1 MESLTA
7 AEVVGRTLA
16 ALGVRDAFG
25 VLGSGNFVAT
35 QALHAAGAAFHHARH
50 EGGAICMADG
60 YARVSGRVGVCSVHQ
75 GPGFTNAMTGLTEA
89 AKAAPRCCCWP
100 ARRRPRRC
108 ARTSGSTRR
117 RWPRPSARRPSACT
131 PGRARRTMS
140 RGRCGARRW
149 SAGRSCSACRSTSRR
164 EPAPDCRRRAASAPA
179 LHAPAPSPAAVA
191 EVAALIAAARRPV
204 IIAGRGAVLAGAGE
218 ALEALG
224 DAIGA
229 VLATSAMGHGLFAG
243 SPWAVGISGGFA
255 SPVAARLIAES
266 DLVLAFGASLT
277 RWTTRDGAL
286 IDAGAKVVQV
296 DVDPDALGAHRPV
309 DVAVVGDAAATA
321 RALLDAGVQDSGVR
335 DDALAA
341 EIAAGSWRDEPY
353 EDAGADGRMDPRTL
367 SIALDALLPPER
379 TVAVDSG
386 HFMGFPPMYLRVPDP
401 AGFVFT
407 QAFQS
412 IGLGLASGI
421 GAAIARPDR
430 LTVACLGDG
439 GALMALP
446 ELETLARLRLP
457 MLVVVYNDAA
467 YGAEV
472 HHFRP
477 QGHPVELVQ
486 FPDTDFAALAE
497 AAGARGL
504 TVRARGGPG
513 RDRALAGRARRP
525 ARRRCEDHA
534 RLLRGMARGGLQM
547 TQSLAEMLSAVD
559 VVDLTQPL
567 SEDTPVL
574 QLPPPFAN
582 TPGLTRHEISRY
594 DDRGP
599 AWAWYW
605 LEIGEHVGTH
615 FDAPIHWVSGQDG
628 EDVASVPPQ
637 RLVAPAV
644 VIDKSEEAAADPDF
658 CLTVDHI
665 RAFEAEHGPL
675 PEGGWLLLRTGW
687 DARAHDEAAFLNAN
701 ETGPHTPGFDVE
713 CARWIADESPLAG
726 VGVETVGTDAGAA
739 HSFDPPFPV
748 HSFVLGAGKYGLT
761 QLANLAQLPPTGA
774 VVVVA
779 PLKLVGGTGSPA
791 RVLALVPRG

>member
-25 VLGSGNFVAT
+25 VLGSGNFIAT

-89 AKAAPRCCCWP
+89 AKSRTPLLLLAGEAPAAALRSNFRLDQAALATTVGAAAERVHSGASAADDVARALRRAQVERRPVLLSMPLDVQAQPAPAPAPEPAAP
-100 ARRRPRRC
+100 
-108 ARTSGSTRR
+108 
-117 RWPRPSARRPSACT
+117 
-131 PGRARRTMS
+131 
-140 RGRCGARRW
+140 
-149 SAGRSCSACRSTSRR
+149 
-164 EPAPDCRRRAASAPA
+164 AP
-179 LHAPAPSPAAVA
+179 HAPAASPAAVA
-191 EVAALIAAARRPV
+191 EVAELIAASRRPV

-255 SPVAARLIAES
+255 SPVAARLIAAS

-286 IDAGAKVVQV
+286 IDPGAKVVQV
-296 DVDPDALGAHRPV
+296 DVDPEALGAHRPV
-309 DVAVVGDAAATA
+309 DAAVVADAAATA
-321 RALLDAGVQDSGVR
+321 RALLEAGVQGTGVR

-341 EIAAGSWRDEPY
+341 EIAAGSWRDDAY

-412 IGLGLASGI
+412 IGLGLASGM

-504 TVRARGGPG
+504 TVRGEE
-513 RDRALAGRARRP
+513 DLAAIEP
-525 ARRRCEDHA
+525 W
-534 RLLRGMARGGLQM
+534 
-547 TQSLAEMLSAVD
+547 LAERDGPL
-559 VVDLTQPL
+559 VVDAKIT
-567 SEDTPVL
+567 
-574 QLPPPFAN
+574 
-582 TPGLTRHEISRY
+582 
-594 DDRGP
+594 
-599 AWAWYW
+599 
-605 LEIGEHVGTH
+605 
-615 FDAPIHWVSGQDG
+615 
-628 EDVASVPPQ
+628 
-637 RLVAPAV
+637 
-644 VIDKSEEAAADPDF
+644 PDF
-658 CLTVDHI
+658 CAEWLEE
-665 RAFEAEHGPL
+665 AF
-675 PEGGWLLLRTGW
+675 R
-687 DARAHDEAAFLNAN
+687 
-701 ETGPHTPGFDVE
+701 
-713 CARWIADESPLAG
+713 
-726 VGVETVGTDAGAA
+726 
-739 HSFDPPFPV
+739 
-748 HSFVLGAGKYGLT
+748 
-761 QLANLAQLPPTGA
+761 
-774 VVVVA
+774 
-779 PLKLVGGTGSPA
+779 
-791 RVLALVPRG
+791 

>member
-1 MESLTA
+1 VTASSTA

-89 AKAAPRCCCWP
+89 AKSRTPLLLLAGEAPAAALRSNFRLDQAALATTVGAAAERVHSGASAAEDVARAYRRAQVERRPVLLSMPLDVQEQPAPAPSAVPAAP
-100 ARRRPRRC
+100 
-108 ARTSGSTRR
+108 
-117 RWPRPSARRPSACT
+117 
-131 PGRARRTMS
+131 
-140 RGRCGARRW
+140 
-149 SAGRSCSACRSTSRR
+149 
-164 EPAPDCRRRAASAPA
+164 AP
-179 LHAPAPSPAAVA
+179 HAPAPSSAAVA
-191 EVAALIAAARRPV
+191 EVAGLIAASRRPL
-204 IIAGRGAVLAGAGE
+204 ILAGRGAVLAGAGA

-255 SPVAARLIAES
+255 SPVAARLIAAS

-286 IDAGAKVVQV
+286 IDPAAKVVQI
-296 DVDPDALGAHRPV
+296 DVDPEALGAHRAV
-309 DVAVVGDAAATA
+309 DAGVVADAAAA
-321 RALLDAGVQDSGVR
+321 AQALLDAGVHGSGVR

-367 SIALDALLPPER
+367 SIALDALLPDER

-421 GAAIARPDR
+421 GAAVARPDR

-477 QGHPVELVQ
+477 HGHPVDLVQ
-486 FPDTDFAALAE
+486 FPDTDFAALAV
-497 AAGARGL
+497 AAGAQGV
-504 TVRARGGPG
+504 TVRG
-513 RDRALAGRARRP
+513 REDLAAIEP
-525 ARRRCEDHA
+525 W
-534 RLLRGMARGGLQM
+534 
-547 TQSLAEMLSAVD
+547 LAERDGPL
-559 VVDLTQPL
+559 VVDAKIT
-567 SEDTPVL
+567 
-574 QLPPPFAN
+574 
-582 TPGLTRHEISRY
+582 
-594 DDRGP
+594 
-599 AWAWYW
+599 
-605 LEIGEHVGTH
+605 
-615 FDAPIHWVSGQDG
+615 
-628 EDVASVPPQ
+628 
-637 RLVAPAV
+637 
-644 VIDKSEEAAADPDF
+644 PDF
-658 CLTVDHI
+658 CAEWLEE
-665 RAFEAEHGPL
+665 AF
-675 PEGGWLLLRTGW
+675 R
-687 DARAHDEAAFLNAN
+687 
-701 ETGPHTPGFDVE
+701 
-713 CARWIADESPLAG
+713 
-726 VGVETVGTDAGAA
+726 
-739 HSFDPPFPV
+739 
-748 HSFVLGAGKYGLT
+748 
-761 QLANLAQLPPTGA
+761 
-774 VVVVA
+774 
-779 PLKLVGGTGSPA
+779 
-791 RVLALVPRG
+791 

>member
-1 MESLTA
+1 MESLIA

-25 VLGSGNFVAT
+25 VLGSGNFIAT

-89 AKAAPRCCCWP
+89 AKARTPLLLLAGEAPAAALRSNFRLDQAALATMVGAAAERVHSGESAADDV
-100 ARRRPRRC
+100 ARALRRAQVERRPVLLSMPLDVQ
-108 ARTSGSTRR
+108 AQ
-117 RWPRPSARRPSACT
+117 PAPV
-131 PGRARRTMS
+131 
-140 RGRCGARRW
+140 
-149 SAGRSCSACRSTSRR
+149 R
-164 EPAPDCRRRAASAPA
+164 EPPASAPA
-179 LHAPAPSPAAVA
+179 PHAPAASAAAVA
-191 EVAALIAAARRPV
+191 EVAALIAASRRPV
-204 IIAGRGAVLAGAGE
+204 IIAGRGAVLSGAGE

-224 DAIGA
+224 HAIGA

-255 SPVAARLIAES
+255 SPVAARLIAAS

-286 IDAGAKVVQV
+286 IDPGAKVVQV
-296 DVDPDALGAHRPV
+296 DLDPAALGAHRPV
-309 DVAVVGDAAATA
+309 DVAVIGDAAAAA
-321 RALLDAGVQDSGVR
+321 RALLAAGVQGSGGR
-335 DDALAA
+335 DEALAA
-341 EIAAGSWRDEPY
+341 EIAAGSWRDVAY

-367 SIALDALLPPER
+367 SIALDALLPPDR

-412 IGLGLASGI
+412 IGLGLASGM

-472 HHFRP
+472 HHFHEL
-477 QGHPVELVQ
+477 GHPVELVQ

-504 TVRARGGPG
+504 TVRGVENLA
-513 RDRALAGRARRP
+513 ALEP
-525 ARRRCEDHA
+525 W
-534 RLLRGMARGGLQM
+534 
-547 TQSLAEMLSAVD
+547 LAERDGPL
-559 VVDLTQPL
+559 VVDAKIT
-567 SEDTPVL
+567 
-574 QLPPPFAN
+574 
-582 TPGLTRHEISRY
+582 
-594 DDRGP
+594 
-599 AWAWYW
+599 
-605 LEIGEHVGTH
+605 
-615 FDAPIHWVSGQDG
+615 
-628 EDVASVPPQ
+628 
-637 RLVAPAV
+637 
-644 VIDKSEEAAADPDF
+644 PDF
-658 CLTVDHI
+658 CAEWLEE
-665 RAFEAEHGPL
+665 AF
-675 PEGGWLLLRTGW
+675 R
-687 DARAHDEAAFLNAN
+687 
-701 ETGPHTPGFDVE
+701 
-713 CARWIADESPLAG
+713 
-726 VGVETVGTDAGAA
+726 
-739 HSFDPPFPV
+739 
-748 HSFVLGAGKYGLT
+748 
-761 QLANLAQLPPTGA
+761 
-774 VVVVA
+774 
-779 PLKLVGGTGSPA
+779 
-791 RVLALVPRG
+791 